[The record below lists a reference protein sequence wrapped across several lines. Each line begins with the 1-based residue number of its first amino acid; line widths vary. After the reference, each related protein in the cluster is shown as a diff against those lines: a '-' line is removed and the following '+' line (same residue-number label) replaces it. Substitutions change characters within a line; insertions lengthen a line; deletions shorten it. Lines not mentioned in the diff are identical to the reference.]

1 MAPAIPSTSVCSTKK
16 TRPPMLVALNDHPV
30 SRRLKTPTSYRQAT
44 EPPTDFPTATS
55 CRNRT
60 LGRLTPTAIIKPT
73 RKQVV

>member
-1 MAPAIPSTSVCSTKK
+1 
-16 TRPPMLVALNDHPV
+16 MLVAINYHLF
-30 SRRLKTPTSYRQAT
+30 SLRLKTPTSYRQAT
-44 EPPTDFPTATS
+44 EAPTDFPTATS

>member
-1 MAPAIPSTSVCSTKK
+1 
-16 TRPPMLVALNDHPV
+16 MLVVLKYHLL

-44 EPPTDFPTATS
+44 EATTDFPTATS

-60 LGRLTPTAIIKPT
+60 LGRLTSTAIIKPT